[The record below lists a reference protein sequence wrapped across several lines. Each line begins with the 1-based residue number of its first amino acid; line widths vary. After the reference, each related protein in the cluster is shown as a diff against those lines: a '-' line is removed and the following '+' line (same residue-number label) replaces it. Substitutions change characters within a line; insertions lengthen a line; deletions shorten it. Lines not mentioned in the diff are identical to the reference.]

1 MGSSTRAVP
10 LCVRKLNSRIRHPY
24 KSLTQNLQCKKHI
37 LHAVAAEDE
46 YHSARSAD
54 VSLSKGADIS
64 MADSL
69 VLRAH
74 GNSCSGSDLRYRTK
88 SGSLMTRTKST
99 VIRLGNSQTS
109 RSALSK
115 SGSSSVIKGGDG
127 GGSGNTFAISFPSP
141 TRSTLKTTASLTV
154 GNRTAGNSHIGD
166 AIDGTKQVGGG
177 NIAAGTSLHHVL
189 ENAVV
194 IAPANNSRSTS
205 TTARHLESRGDS
217 DENGSGVGDSDYGV
231 AVGLPQTSVTSWV

>member
-1 MGSSTRAVP
+1 MRTSTRVVTNYTGGYMGSSTRAVP

-99 VIRLGNSQTS
+99 VIRRGNSQTS

-115 SGSSSVIKGGDG
+115 SGSSSVVKGGDG
-127 GGSGNTFAISFPSP
+127 GGSGNTFAISFPSL
-141 TRSTLKTTASLTV
+141 TRSTLKTTASLTADHPL
-154 GNRTAGNSHIGD
+154 T
-166 AIDGTKQVGGG
+166 
-177 NIAAGTSLHHVL
+177 
-189 ENAVV
+189 
-194 IAPANNSRSTS
+194 
-205 TTARHLESRGDS
+205 HLTHCPR
-217 DENGSGVGDSDYGV
+217 
-231 AVGLPQTSVTSWV
+231 

>member
-1 MGSSTRAVP
+1 MRS
-10 LCVRKLNSRIRHPY
+10 
-24 KSLTQNLQCKKHI
+24 KKHI
-37 LHAVAAEDE
+37 LHAVATEDE

-99 VIRLGNSQTS
+99 VIRRGNSQTS

-115 SGSSSVIKGGDG
+115 SGSSSFVKGGDG
-127 GGSGNTFAISFPSP
+127 GGSGNTFAISFPSL
-141 TRSTLKTTASLTV
+141 TRSTLKTTASLTA
-154 GNRTAGNSHIGD
+154 GNRAAGNSHIGD
-166 AIDGTKQVGGG
+166 ATDGTNQVGGG
-177 NIAAGTSLHHVL
+177 ARNIASGTSLHHVL
-189 ENAVV
+189 ENAAV

-205 TTARHLESRGDS
+205 SARHLESGGDKR
-217 DENGSGVGDSDYGV
+217 
-231 AVGLPQTSVTSWV
+231 